1 MNDFS
6 EFLYQEELI
15 DKSVYQSL
23 LEIKAENKLEAV
35 ILYLRDKQCCNKD
48 HLLAKISEYF
58 NIDIYVEDD
67 IKIEAELSQI
77 LSLAEVEKYNI
88 LALKKEKQILYLGC
102 LYPLSPIFKENLR
115 FKYKSE
121 IKELLMSAADFQS
134 LKEKLFSSYYS
145 IDPAEILKEFSQVER
160 LDSDDI
166 KGLKSLVDDAP
177 VVKLLNN
184 LLNEAISLAAS
195 DIHLESKQNSF
206 EIFYRIDGIIKK
218 YYQFPLACA
227 AAVISRIKII
237 SGMDITNKHLPQDG
251 KLEFKFKAENYD
263 IRSSVIPTIYGEKAV
278 LRLLLRNS
286 QLLTVNNL
294 NFSPHNQKRFREL
307 LNYHSGI
314 ILLAGPTGSGKTT
327 SLFAILNE
335 LSSENLNIITIENPV
350 EYKLPALNQI
360 EINPAQG
367 LSYAR
372 ALRSI
377 LRQDPDIIMIGEI
390 RDKETAEIAVRASVT
405 GHLVL
410 STVHTID
417 AVSAVLRLIEMGI
430 PPYLIGSTLN
440 AVVAQRLLRKLCPEC
455 KKVERDKNTYPE
467 KLQKKF
473 KAKKIYQAVGCSKCS
488 NSGYKNRTAA
498 AEILFVNEK
507 IRELISSNYSR
518 LKLKQAAKE
527 SGMRSLFA
535 DAAFKIS
542 QGESSIAELL
552 RVINLERS

>member
-1 MNDFS
+1 MDNFC
-6 EFLYQEELI
+6 EFIYKRQLI
-15 DKSVYQSL
+15 SKADYKSL
-23 LEIKAENKLEAV
+23 LEINKENKLEA
-35 ILYLRDKQCCNKD
+35 IIFYLRRNNCCDKEL
-48 HLLAKISEYF
+48 LLAKISEYF
-58 NIDIYVEDD
+58 NIKLFKRDKFELKPDI
-67 IKIEAELSQI
+67 SQYMN
-77 LSLAEVEKYNI
+77 LAEVEKYNI
-88 LALKKEKQILYLGC
+88 LPLKTEDELFYIGS
-102 LYPLSPIFKENLR
+102 LYPIAPIFKENLR
-115 FKYKSE
+115 FKYKHQ
-121 IKELLMSAADFQS
+121 IKELLMSEADFQFI
-134 LKEKLFSSYYS
+134 KEKLYSSYYRV
-145 IDPAEILKEFSQVER
+145 DPREILKEFSQVKKV
-160 LDSDDI
+160 DSSDI

-184 LLNEAISLAAS
+184 LLNEAVSLEAS
-195 DIHLESKQNSF
+195 DIHLESKYNSF

-218 YYQFPLACA
+218 YYEFPLACA

-251 KLEFKFKAENYD
+251 KMEFKFKAENYD
-263 IRSSVIPTIYGEKAV
+263 IRASVIPTIYGEKAV

-294 NFSPHNQKRFREL
+294 NFSSYNQQRFKEI
-307 LNYHSGI
+307 LNYNSGI

-335 LSSENLNIITIENPV
+335 LASENLKIITIENPV

-367 LSYAR
+367 LSYSK

-410 STVHTID
+410 STIHTID

-440 AVVAQRLLRKLCPEC
+440 AVVAQRLLRKLCPKC
-455 KKVERDKNTYPE
+455 KKE
-467 KLQKKF
+467 KRNSAIYSKKLKEKF
-473 KAKKIYQAVGCSKCS
+473 KNKKIYQAVGCTKCAAT
-488 NSGYKNRTAA
+488 GYKNRTAA
-498 AEILFVNEK
+498 AEILLVTEK
-507 IRELISSNYSR
+507 IRELINSNYSR
-518 LKLKQAAKE
+518 RKLKKAARE
-527 SGMRSLFA
+527 SGMKTLFE

-542 QGESSIAELL
+542 QGESSIEELL

>member
-1 MNDFS
+1 MDDFS
-6 EFLYQEELI
+6 QFIYDQQLI
-15 DKSVYQSL
+15 SKEVYRSL
-23 LEIKAENKLEAV
+23 LEINQENSVEAV
-35 ILYLRDKQCCNKD
+35 ISYLRRNNCCSRKL
-48 HLLAKISEYF
+48 LLAKISEYF
-58 NIDIYVEDD
+58 NINLFKKDNFKLQAGISRY
-67 IKIEAELSQI
+67 LT
-77 LSLAEVEKYNI
+77 LPEVEKYNI
-88 LALKKEKQILYLGC
+88 LPLKIEADQLYLGC
-102 LYPLSPIFKENLR
+102 LYPLAPIFKENLR
-115 FKYKSE
+115 FKYKHQ
-121 IKELLMSAADFQS
+121 IKELLIGEEDFQII
-134 LKEKLFSSYYS
+134 KEELYSSYYRV
-145 IDPAEILKEFSQVER
+145 DPAEILKEFSQVKNV
-160 LDSDDI
+160 DSSDI

-184 LLNEAISLAAS
+184 LINEAVSLTAS
-195 DIHLESKQNSF
+195 DIHLECKYNSF
-206 EIFYRIDGIIKK
+206 EIFYRVDGIIEK
-218 YYQFPLACA
+218 YYEFPLACA

-251 KLEFKFKAENYD
+251 KMEFKFKAENYD
-263 IRSSVIPTIYGEKAV
+263 IRTSVIPTIYGEKAV

-294 NFSPHNQKRFREL
+294 NFSSHNQKRFKEIL
-307 LNYHSGI
+307 KFNSGI

-410 STVHTID
+410 TTIHTID

-440 AVVAQRLLRKLCPEC
+440 AVVAQRLLRKLCPAC
-455 KKVERDKNTYPE
+455 KKEEQSSKLYPK
-467 KLQKKF
+467 KLQREFEKKI
-473 KAKKIYQAVGCSKCS
+473 IYQAVGCRKCAQI
-488 NSGYKNRTAA
+488 GYKNRTAV
-498 AEILFVNEK
+498 AEILFVNED

-518 LKLKQAAKE
+518 KNLKKQLKNRE
-527 SGMRSLFA
+527 
-535 DAAFKIS
+535 
-542 QGESSIAELL
+542 
-552 RVINLERS
+552 